1 MVEDLQAVISFIRV
15 FKDDLAVFRV
25 KPVNGSI
32 PDFKAGQ
39 FVSLA
44 FSNLKGEDGKMV
56 HRAYSIASPPQNKK
70 CFEFY
75 VRWARKPV
83 PGKLTTEMFARKVG
97 DEILWRKPTG
107 PFGVVDEKPDGS
119 PETRRIVMLAGG
131 TGIAPFI
138 SFTLDLK
145 ARGDKREIVLL
156 HGASYV
162 DELGYAELLTELE
175 EESIDKGKDHW
186 NFRYRASI
194 SRPNEPLNKSWG
206 GHKGR
211 VETFLK
217 PDPATGK
224 SLLEELVGEKITRE
238 NTMFYGCGFQG
249 TVDGIMQTL
258 APLGFVDEENMR
270 EDGTFDVKYESY
282 G

>member
-1 MVEDLQAVISFIRV
+1 MGEDQRGIVSYIRV
-15 FKDDLAVFRV
+15 FKEDLAIFRV
-25 KPVNGSI
+25 KPADGSI
-32 PDFKAGQ
+32 PNFRAGQ
-39 FVSLA
+39 FVSLG
-44 FSNLKGEDGKMV
+44 FPNLKGEDGKIV
-56 HRAYSIASPPQNKK
+56 HRAYSIASPPQQKEY
-70 CFEFY
+70 FEFY

-83 PGKLTTEMFARKVG
+83 PGKLTTELFGRKAG
-97 DEILWRKPTG
+97 HEILWRKPVG
-107 PFGVVDEKPDGS
+107 PFGVVDERPDGS
-119 PETRRIVMLAGG
+119 PETRRIVMVAGG

-145 ARGDKREIVLL
+145 ARGDKRQIILL

-162 DELGYAELLTELE
+162 DELGYSELLTALE
-175 EESIDKGKDHW
+175 EESIDKGRDHW
-186 NFRYRASI
+186 NFTYRASI
-194 SRPNEPLNKSWG
+194 SRPDEPFNRSWG

-211 VETFLK
+211 VESFLK
-217 PDPATGK
+217 PDPSTGK
-224 SLLEELVGEKITRE
+224 SLLEELAGEKITTK

-258 APLGFVDEENMR
+258 GPLGFVAEENMR